1 MQQVFMIQALY
12 SVEGHVIA
20 SNVIYAYHDLDKA
33 EEAAIAL
40 QKQSGSSADHCKAE
54 YKVLT
59 FDVL

>member
-20 SNVIYAYHDLDKA
+20 SNVIYAYRDCNKA

-40 QKQSGSSADHCKAE
+40 QKQSGSSADHCKTE

-59 FDVL
+59 FEVL